1 MPAGAAVAEWSSRK
15 PPAHWLS
22 QGVVV
27 HWCAEKERARQII
40 AKLEPEPRGI
50 YTGVVGYFARDG
62 QSVFNIAIRSIV
74 GREGRATYSIGADSD
89 PASAHDETWP
99 KAAGLFAAL
108 S

>member
-50 YTGVVGYFARDG
+50 YAGVMGYFARDS
-62 QSVFNIAIRSIV
+62 QSFFNIAIRTIA
-74 GREGRATYSIGADSD
+74 GREGRATDSIGADSD
-89 PASAHDETWP
+89 PVSAYDETRP
-99 KAAGLFAAL
+99 EAAGLFAAL